1 MKDMKLGLQLGYWGA
16 GPPANAPEQ
25 VAAAENLGFDSVWTA
40 EAYGSDALT
49 PLAWLGSQ
57 TTKLRLGTAVCQL
70 SGRTPTAM
78 GMAAITLDHLSNGRF
93 VIGLGVSGPQV
104 VEGWYGQSFSKP
116 LARTREYV
124 DIVRQVVAREGV
136 VTNEGPHYP
145 LPYPG
150 GTGLGKALKPIVHP
164 LRPEIPIIL
173 GAEGPKNVALAAE
186 IADGWFP
193 IFFSPNAV
201 KAFEPALAEG
211 FARPGA
217 RHTAEDFEVIAF
229 APTIIDDDIERA
241 ADLMRP
247 SVALYIGGM
256 GAKSANFHFDVYA
269 RMGYEAEATK
279 IQELYLAGKRDEAIA
294 AVPTSLIEDTA
305 LIGPKEKIRD
315 DLEGWKESIATTL
328 LVSGAPDTLELMA
341 ELVL

>member
-1 MKDMKLGLQLGYWGA
+1 MKLGLQLGYWGA
-16 GPPANAPEQ
+16 GPPTGVVEQ
-25 VAAAENLGFDSVWTA
+25 VAEAERLGFDSMWTA

-49 PLAWLGSQ
+49 PLSWWGSQ
-57 TTKLRLGTAVCQL
+57 TTSIRLGTAICQL
-70 SGRTPTAM
+70 SARTPTATA
-78 GMAAITLDHLSNGRF
+78 MAAITLDHLSGGRF
-93 VIGLGVSGPQV
+93 VLGLGVSGPQV
-104 VEGWYGQSFSKP
+104 VEGWYGQPFAKP

-124 DIVRQVVAREGV
+124 DVVRQVVARQAP
-136 VTNEGPHYP
+136 VTSNGPHYP

-164 LRPEIPIIL
+164 LRPEIPIVL

-217 RHTAEDFEVIAF
+217 RRDATSFEVIAS

-241 ADLMRP
+241 ADAYRP
-247 SVALYIGGM
+247 MLALYIGGM
-256 GAKSANFHFDVYA
+256 GAREANFHFDVFA
-269 RMGYEAEATK
+269 RMGYEAEAAK
-279 IQELYLAGKRDEAIA
+279 IQDLYLDGKKDEAAA
-294 AVPTSLIEDTA
+294 AVPTSLVEDVA
-305 LIGPKEKIRD
+305 LLGPKEKIRD
-315 DLEGWKESIATTL
+315 DLEAWKESIATTL
-328 LVSGAPDTLELMA
+328 LVTGPPATLRTMA